1 MIVDIILLFVFGGW
15 LIGKLAQNL
24 IKDEEDYLDENPLD
38 DYKESPTVIN
48 NYTVNIQ
55 NNLNITD
62 EQLKKLKS

>member
-24 IKDEEDYLDENPLD
+24 IKDEEDYLNENPLD

>member
-15 LIGKLAQNL
+15 LVGKLAQNL
-24 IKDEEDYLDENPLD
+24 IKDEEDYLNENPLD

>member
-15 LIGKLAQNL
+15 LVGKLAQNL
-24 IKDEEDYLDENPLD
+24 IKDQEDYLNENPLD

>member
-15 LIGKLAQNL
+15 LVGKLAQNL
-24 IKDEEDYLDENPLD
+24 IKDEEDYLNENPLN